1 MAIQNHKRKIKVKI
15 RHNIITLGI
24 AFACISTYA
33 NADTYDV
40 TIDKTIP
47 DDTSSLYVL
56 KKQFDYCNTD
66 HLRMKNESG
75 DYEVLYADIGAGNYE
90 FPPGQQSFRLE
101 CQSKVTDPLDQRV
114 LYLDLFKSET
124 LDKYMQPDA
133 DNNLNFMMYA
143 TISRKDI
150 MYQIVE
156 PEGYNL
162 PSQFDIELLSGD
174 TVSDFSLDQNG
185 RIAFTSLPAFSWP
198 VYLKAQNGT
207 ILGTFTCDIAVRTAY
222 RLVECPF
229 ELGNQFAGM
238 TKSLPGTYAMF
249 STTGLL
255 IKSVEPEEYSITGIP
270 QGTYNIQSSDG
281 NLQGR
286 YKVNDGNW
294 IEIPDQSKA
303 IIGINVPQGATITI
317 DQRDADITNDVLPR
331 VAIFPAGEA

>member
-1 MAIQNHKRKIKVKI
+1 MKKLVYFLLI
-15 RHNIITLGI
+15 
-24 AFACISTYA
+24 FATVFISTQV
-33 NADTYDV
+33 NAQSFDV
-40 TIDKTIP
+40 TIEKTIP
-47 DDTSSLYVL
+47 DDTSGLYVL
-56 KKQFDYCNTD
+56 RRQFEVCNTD
-66 HLRMKNESG
+66 HLYMKSEAG
-75 DYEVLYADIGAGNYE
+75 TYDLFYADIGAGQYE
-90 FPPGQQSFRLE
+90 FPAGQQSFRLK
-101 CQSKVTDPLDQRV
+101 CQSKVTDPLNGNV
-114 LYLDLFKSET
+114 LYLDLFGSEI

-133 DNNLNFMMYA
+133 NNDLSFSMYF
-143 TISRKDI
+143 TPIRKDI
-150 MYQIVE
+150 MFQVVE

-174 TVSDFSLDQNG
+174 TVTDFSLDQNG

-255 IKSVEPEEYSITGIP
+255 IKSVAPEEYSITGIP

-303 IIGINVPQGATITI
+303 IIGINVPQGAAITI